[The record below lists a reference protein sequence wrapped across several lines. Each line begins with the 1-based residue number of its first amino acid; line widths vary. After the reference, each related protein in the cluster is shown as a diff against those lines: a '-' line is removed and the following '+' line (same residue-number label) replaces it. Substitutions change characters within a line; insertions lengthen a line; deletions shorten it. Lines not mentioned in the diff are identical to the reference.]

1 MIILEKKRSEN
12 ARTYAIRVL
21 LYNIVHLELSP
32 GSAVSGNEL
41 SAILSIS
48 RTPVREALIELNR
61 IGLVEILPQRGS
73 YISKIDYNLVEESRF
88 LRLVTENAVLKILC
102 EKIENDDF
110 DELEYNIKK
119 QQRSL
124 DRKDSET
131 FLELDNEFH
140 ELLFRAA
147 NKL

>member
-21 LYNIVHLELSP
+21 LYNIVHLELPP

-61 IGLVEILPQRGS
+61 IYSLQAPQCAKGAF
-73 YISKIDYNLVEESRF
+73 SK
-88 LRLVTENAVLKILC
+88 TEN
-102 EKIENDDF
+102 
-110 DELEYNIKK
+110 
-119 QQRSL
+119 
-124 DRKDSET
+124 
-131 FLELDNEFH
+131 
-140 ELLFRAA
+140 
-147 NKL
+147 

>member
-21 LYNIVHLELSP
+21 LYNIVHLELPP

-102 EKIENDDF
+102 EKISF
-110 DELEYNIKK
+110 IPFFGA
-119 QQRSL
+119 RSG
-124 DRKDSET
+124 
-131 FLELDNEFH
+131 
-140 ELLFRAA
+140 RAMLPLSRSKSA
-147 NKL
+147 AKRSK